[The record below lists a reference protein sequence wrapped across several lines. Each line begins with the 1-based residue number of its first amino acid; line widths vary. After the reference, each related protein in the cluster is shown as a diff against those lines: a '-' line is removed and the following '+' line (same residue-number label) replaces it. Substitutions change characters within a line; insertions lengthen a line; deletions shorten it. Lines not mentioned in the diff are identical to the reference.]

1 MTLEELHITFLKSS
15 GVSTDSRCI
24 KENQIF
30 FALKG
35 EHFDG
40 NQYAEKAINQ
50 GAKLVVI
57 DDKKYKTEK
66 TLVVDDVLKCLQD
79 LACFHRHY
87 LDLTII
93 AITGS
98 NGKTTTKNLIKEV
111 LSRQFKVKATEGNL
125 NNHIGVPLTLL
136 SLNSSHEIGI
146 VEMGAN
152 HQSEIKALCEIAEPS
167 YGYITNFG
175 KSHLEGFGGI
185 QGVIKGKSELYDYL
199 MRKNRKIFIN
209 ADDAKQVEITKEA
222 KTYRIGEDALADCRV
237 KLINAD
243 PYVEVSFNGKH
254 IQSQLIG
261 AFNFKN
267 ISVAIGFGVY
277 FSVQSLEIIAAIE
290 GYSPQNMRS
299 QIIKKN
305 NFKILL
311 DAYNANPTS
320 MEAAIL
326 ALDQMKAKK
335 HGLILGDMFEVG
347 NTSAKEHQKIID
359 LILSK
364 NFDQLILVGE
374 TFYELAQHNQKI
386 KAFRTTKDLTSQLNT
401 FDFKDHTILIKGSRG
416 MQLETLVD
424 AF

>member
-15 GVSTDSRCI
+15 GVSTDSRNI

-35 EHFDG
+35 THFDG
-40 NQYAEKAINQ
+40 NKYAQKAIDQ
-50 GAKLVVI
+50 GAKLVII
-57 DDKKYKTEK
+57 DDKKHKNEK
-66 TLVVDDVLKCLQD
+66 TLIVDDVLKCLQD
-79 LACFHRHY
+79 LAHYHRYY

-111 LSRQFKVKATEGNL
+111 LSRQFEVKATEGNL

-136 SLNSSHEIGI
+136 SFNSSHEIGI

-152 HQSEIKALCEIAEPS
+152 HQGEIKALCKIAEPS

-185 QGVIKGKSELYDYL
+185 EGVIKGKSELYDYL

-209 ADDAKQVEITKEA
+209 ADDAKQVDITKEA
-222 KTYRIGEDALADCRV
+222 KTYRIGKESLADCRV
-237 KLINAD
+237 KFIKAD

-254 IQSQLIG
+254 IQSRLLG

-277 FSVQSLEIIAAIE
+277 FSVQSLEIIEAIE
-290 GYSPQNMRS
+290 AYSPQNMRS
-299 QIIKKN
+299 QIIEKD

-326 ALDQMKAKK
+326 ALDQIKAERY
-335 HGLILGDMFEVG
+335 GVILGDMFEVG
-347 NTSAKEHQKIID
+347 NTSEKEHQKIID

-364 NFDQLILVGE
+364 KFEQLILVGE
-374 TFYELAQHNQKI
+374 AFYELAQNNQKI
-386 KAFRTTKDLTSQLNT
+386 KAFRTTKDLISKLTA

-424 AF
+424 AL

>member
-1 MTLEELHITFLKSS
+1 MTLEELHITFLNSS
-15 GVSTDSRCI
+15 GVSTDSRNI

-35 EHFDG
+35 ELFDG
-40 NQYAEKAINQ
+40 NQYAQKAIDQ
-50 GAKLVVI
+50 GAKLVII
-57 DDKKYKTEK
+57 DDKNYQNEK
-66 TLVVDDVLKCLQD
+66 TLVVDDVLKYLQD
-79 LACFHRHY
+79 LAHFHRHY
-87 LDLTII
+87 LNLTII

-98 NGKTTTKNLIKEV
+98 NGKTTTKNLIKEA
-111 LSRQFKVKATEGNL
+111 LSRQFRVKATEGNL

-136 SLNSSHEIGI
+136 SFNSSLEIGI

-152 HQSEIKALCEIAEPS
+152 HQGEIKALCKIADPS

-185 QGVIKGKSELYDYL
+185 EGVIKGKSELYDYL

-209 ADDAKQVEITKEA
+209 ADDPKQVEITKNA
-222 KTYRIGEDALADCRV
+222 KTYRIGEGALADCRV
-237 KLINAD
+237 KYINAD
-243 PYVEVSFNGKH
+243 PYIEVSFNGKQ
-254 IQSQLIG
+254 IQSQLLG
-261 AFNFKN
+261 SFNFKN
-267 ISVAIGFGVY
+267 ISAAIGFGVY
-277 FSVQSLEIIAAIE
+277 FSVQSLEIMEAIE

-299 QIIKKN
+299 QIIEKD

-326 ALDQMKAKK
+326 ALDQMKAKEY
-335 HGLILGDMFEVG
+335 GVILGDMFEVG
-347 NTSAKEHQKIID
+347 NTSEKEHKKIID

-374 TFYELAQHNQKI
+374 AFYELAQNNQKI
-386 KAFRTTKDLTSQLNT
+386 KAFRTTKDLITQIDT
-401 FDFKDHTILIKGSRG
+401 FNFKDHTILIKGSRG

-424 AF
+424 AL